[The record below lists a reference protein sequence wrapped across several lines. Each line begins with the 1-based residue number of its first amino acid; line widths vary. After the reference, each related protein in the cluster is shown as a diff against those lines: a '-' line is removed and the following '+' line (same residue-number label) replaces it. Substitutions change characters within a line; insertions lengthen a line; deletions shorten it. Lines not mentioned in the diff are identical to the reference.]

1 MEKSRGCIYKFA
13 HTSVARA
20 KSTASVAVN
29 CLLGVRPVE
38 QELDLW
44 RLTLLCSVLYS
55 DGTLE
60 LDIAKR
66 QIAIKDP
73 DSHSWFA
80 ACARLLHKYS
90 LPNIY
95 TLQQQFSCEASC
107 KREIKAQIDTFVA
120 ESWRAEAKEKTSLKY
135 LNVKAC
141 KVGGTHLCWKTVA
154 TSPRDVK
161 RAITKVRLLTG
172 TYYLQSN
179 RVKFRNGAVTDLCL
193 LCSAASEDRVHC
205 IADCNALSSVRQ
217 NYISQIESIMSVNNP
232 IVTVNAVINNRDLLT
247 QLFQDCTLATV
258 AINVNLS
265 PEDCRNS
272 ETVSRHLCF
281 ALHLKRCKLMDQPV

>member
-1 MEKSRGCIYKFA
+1 M
-13 HTSVARA
+13 
-20 KSTASVAVN
+20 
-29 CLLGVRPVE
+29 
-38 QELDLW
+38 
-44 RLTLLCSVLYS
+44 
-55 DGTLE
+55 
-60 LDIAKR
+60 
-66 QIAIKDP
+66 
-73 DSHSWFA
+73 
-80 ACARLLHKYS
+80 
-90 LPNIY
+90 
-95 TLQQQFSCEASC
+95 
-107 KREIKAQIDTFVA
+107 
-120 ESWRAEAKEKTSLKY
+120 
-135 LNVKAC
+135 KAC

-247 QLFQDCTLATV
+247 QLFQDCTSATV

-272 ETVSRHLCF
+272 ETVSMHLCF

>member
-38 QELDLW
+38 QELDL
-44 RLTLLCSVLYS
+44 RKLTLLCSVLYS

-95 TLQQQFSCEASC
+95 TLQQQFSC
-107 KREIKAQIDTFVA
+107 
-120 ESWRAEAKEKTSLKY
+120 
-135 LNVKAC
+135 
-141 KVGGTHLCWKTVA
+141 
-154 TSPRDVK
+154 
-161 RAITKVRLLTG
+161 
-172 TYYLQSN
+172 
-179 RVKFRNGAVTDLCL
+179 
-193 LCSAASEDRVHC
+193 
-205 IADCNALSSVRQ
+205 
-217 NYISQIESIMSVNNP
+217 
-232 IVTVNAVINNRDLLT
+232 
-247 QLFQDCTLATV
+247 
-258 AINVNLS
+258 
-265 PEDCRNS
+265 
-272 ETVSRHLCF
+272 
-281 ALHLKRCKLMDQPV
+281 